1 MEVATTEPNTD
12 NTPKKPRSAVIFF
25 ANIIN
30 VGMIVTLIFTFMNLL
45 SIPDSIADRSGS
57 LTISFILLML
67 TVLSTYVSFKYKQ
80 GDSMSEFFGC
90 QIILITFTALIYSLS
105 CLDEEDVSSLFNI
118 ELGAT
123 YTAENLQKWSSKL
136 DGYSI
141 IINEKMSSNDE
152 KNTYYLIVKP
162 DHVTESYDDAHP
174 EDQGKFIDIKLTT
187 SGDNRINRI
196 TWRGKYYSD
205 FYPDEYQ
212 LRRAFGFSMEQ
223 IGLADDVLWDGTYG
237 AEIFKEDEFISIF
250 IIEGADISSNDT
262 VRQGKAKINKMFG
275 Q

>member
-136 DGYSI
+136 DG
-141 IINEKMSSNDE
+141 
-152 KNTYYLIVKP
+152 
-162 DHVTESYDDAHP
+162 
-174 EDQGKFIDIKLTT
+174 
-187 SGDNRINRI
+187 
-196 TWRGKYYSD
+196 
-205 FYPDEYQ
+205 
-212 LRRAFGFSMEQ
+212 
-223 IGLADDVLWDGTYG
+223 
-237 AEIFKEDEFISIF
+237 
-250 IIEGADISSNDT
+250 
-262 VRQGKAKINKMFG
+262 
-275 Q
+275 